1 MDTIQDHL
9 ESRQR
14 ELRDSLRTTDDSV
27 RQLEILA
34 EIHNLD
40 ERLARLD

>member
-14 ELRDSLRTTDDSV
+14 ELRDSLRTTDDSI
-27 RQLEILA
+27 RQLEIQA
-34 EIHNLD
+34 ELLNLD
-40 ERLARLD
+40 ERLARLY